1 MSQLVRYVLPGAL
14 LAAVGSQIPLWFC
27 IACPVVL
34 GLLAPF
40 IFNAGTC
47 ILSQGALNNGL
58 VRLDTRYEREILSMR
73 RESR

>member
-47 ILSQGALNNGL
+47 ILSQGP
-58 VRLDTRYEREILSMR
+58 
-73 RESR
+73 